1 MKQEH
6 ATSNAAA
13 TTNDLWTHLRSAANA
28 LKAEDDTFAC
38 WLEDTILNAAHVC
51 DAMARLIGQKLQTAH
66 FPAAVFR
73 DAYASLYIHDADL
86 PRKIAHDMQTVLIND
101 PAAHNPLRPF
111 LFFKGFH
118 ALQCHRL
125 AHDLWHHGRQPL
137 ALFVQNRVSD
147 LFGVDIHPAARI
159 GSGIM
164 FDHATGIVIGETAI
178 VEDEV
183 LFWHGVT
190 LGGRAFAPEDRH
202 PKVRKGAQLGA
213 GSTILGNIE
222 IGAGAKIAAGSIV
235 VKSVPA
241 GATATGSAA
250 TIL

>member
-6 ATSNAAA
+6 APRPDPSADA
-13 TTNDLWTHLRSAANA
+13 LWPSLRSAAESLA
-28 LKAEDDTFAC
+28 REDAVFAP
-38 WLEDTILNAAHVC
+38 WLEETILSAAHTC
-51 DAMARLIGQKLQTAH
+51 DALGRLLSQKLQTPH

-73 DAYASLYIHDADL
+73 DAYAALAIRDEAL
-86 PRKIAHDMQTVLIND
+86 PRKITHDLRIVLDND
-101 PAAHNPLRPF
+101 PAACDALRPF

-118 ALQCHRL
+118 ALQSHRL
-125 AHDLWHHGRQPL
+125 AHDLWHHGRRPL
-137 ALFVQNRVSD
+137 ALLVQNRVSD

-164 FDHATGIVIGETAI
+164 FDHATGIVIGETAV

-202 PKVRKGAQLGA
+202 PKVRKGAQIGA
-213 GSTILGNIE
+213 GATILGNIE
-222 IGAGAKIAAGSIV
+222 IGADAKIAAGSIV

-241 GATATGSAA
+241 GATVAGTPAK
-250 TIL
+250 IL

>member
-6 ATSNAAA
+6 ATFDAAA
-13 TTNDLWTHLRSAANA
+13 ATNDLWTSLRGAANA
-28 LKAEDDTFAC
+28 LKAEDETFAP
-38 WLEDTILNAAHVC
+38 WLDDTILQAAHIG
-51 DAMARLIGQKLQTAH
+51 DAMARLLAQKLQTPH

-73 DAYASLYIHDADL
+73 DAYAALCIRDTDL
-86 PRKIAHDMQTVLIND
+86 PRKIAHDIQTVLHND
-101 PAAHNPLRPF
+101 PAAHNALRPF

-164 FDHATGIVIGETAI
+164 FDHATGIVIGETAV

-202 PKVRKGAQLGA
+202 PKVRKGAQI
-213 GSTILGNIE
+213 GSSATILGNIE

-241 GATATGSAA
+241 GATAAGTPAK
-250 TIL
+250 II

>member
-1 MKQEH
+1 MKQEQ
-6 ATSNAAA
+6 ALSPAAPQ
-13 TTNDLWTHLRSAANA
+13 DLWPALRSAAEKLCA
-28 LKAEDDTFAC
+28 DDASFAP
-38 WLEDTILNAAHVC
+38 WLQETILDAAHVG
-51 DAMARLIGQKLQTAH
+51 DALGRLLSQKLQTLH
-66 FPAAVFR
+66 FPAATFR
-73 DAYASLYIHDADL
+73 DAYAALVIRDADL
-86 PRKIAHDMQTVLIND
+86 PRKIAHDLQTVLHND
-101 PAAHNPLRPF
+101 PAACDALRPF

-125 AHDLWHHGRQPL
+125 AHDLWHHGRRPL
-137 ALFVQNRVSD
+137 ALLVQNRVSD
-147 LFGVDIHPAARI
+147 LFAVDIHPAARI

-164 FDHATGIVIGETAI
+164 LDHATGIVIGETAM

-202 PKVRKGAQLGA
+202 PKVRKGAQIGA
-213 GSTILGNIE
+213 GATILGNIE

-241 GATATGSAA
+241 GATAAGIPAK
-250 TIL
+250 II

>member
-6 ATSNAAA
+6 AISPAPS
-13 TTNDLWTHLRSAANA
+13 DLWTSLRSAANA
-28 LKAEDDTFAC
+28 LKEEDAAFAC
-38 WLEDTILNAAHVC
+38 WLDDTILDAANVC
-51 DAMARLIGQKLQTAH
+51 DAMARLIAQKLQTPH

-73 DAYASLYIHDADL
+73 DAYASLCIRDAEL
-86 PRKIAHDMQTVLIND
+86 PRKIAHDLQIVLDND
-101 PAAHNPLRPF
+101 PAAHNALRPF

-164 FDHATGIVIGETAI
+164 FDHATGIVIGETAV

-202 PKVRKGAQLGA
+202 PKVRKGAQIGA
-213 GSTILGNIE
+213 GATILGNIE

-241 GATATGSAA
+241 GATAAGTPAK
-250 TIL
+250 II

>member
-6 ATSNAAA
+6 APSPAAPQ
-13 TTNDLWTHLRSAANA
+13 DLWLSLRSAAEKLSA
-28 LKAEDDTFAC
+28 DDAVFAP
-38 WLEDTILNAAHVC
+38 WLSETILDAAHPC
-51 DAMARLIGQKLQTAH
+51 DALGRVLAQKLQTPH

-73 DAYASLYIHDADL
+73 DAYAAMTIRDADL
-86 PRKIAHDMQTVLIND
+86 PRKIAHDLQTVLDND
-101 PAAHNPLRPF
+101 PAACNALRPF

-118 ALQCHRL
+118 ALQSHRL
-125 AHDLWHHGRQPL
+125 AHDLWHHGRRPL
-137 ALFVQNRVSD
+137 ALLVQNRVSD
-147 LFGVDIHPAARI
+147 LFAVDIHPAARI

-164 FDHATGIVIGETAI
+164 FDHATGIVIGETAV
-178 VEDEV
+178 VEDDV

-202 PKVRKGAQLGA
+202 PKVRKGAQIGA
-213 GSTILGNIE
+213 GATILGNIE

-241 GATATGSAA
+241 GATAAGTPAK
-250 TIL
+250 IL

>member
-1 MKQEH
+1 MKQEQDIST
-6 ATSNAAA
+6 APAA
-13 TTNDLWTHLRSAANA
+13 TWKTLRSAAETLCA
-28 LKAEDDTFAC
+28 ADDSFAP
-38 WLEDTILNAAHVC
+38 WLRETILDAAHIC
-51 DAMARLIGQKLQTAH
+51 DATGRILSQKLQTPH

-73 DAYASLYIHDADL
+73 DAYALLAIRDADL
-86 PRKIAHDMQTVLIND
+86 PRKIAHDLDGILAHD
-101 PAAHNPLRPF
+101 PAAQDALRPF

-137 ALFVQNRVSD
+137 ALLIQNRVSD

-164 FDHATGIVIGETAI
+164 FDHATGIVIGETAV
-178 VEDEV
+178 VEDDV

-190 LGGRAFAPEDRH
+190 LGGRAFAAEDRH
-202 PKVRKGAQLGA
+202 PKVRKGAQIGA
-213 GSTILGNIE
+213 GATILGNIE

-241 GATATGSAA
+241 GATAAGLAA
-250 TIL
+250 KVI

>member
-6 ATSNAAA
+6 AISPAAPQ
-13 TTNDLWTHLRSAANA
+13 DLWPALRSAAEKLREA
-28 LKAEDDTFAC
+28 DAAFAP
-38 WLEDTILNAAHVC
+38 WLDETILGAAHAC
-51 DAMARLIGQKLQTAH
+51 DALARLLAQKLQTPH

-73 DAYASLYIHDADL
+73 DAYAALMIRDADL
-86 PRKIAHDMQTVLIND
+86 PRKIAHDLRTVLDND
-101 PAAHNPLRPF
+101 PAACDALRPF

-125 AHDLWHHGRQPL
+125 AHDLWHHGRRPL
-137 ALFVQNRVSD
+137 ALLVQNRVSD
-147 LFGVDIHPAARI
+147 LFGVDVHPAARI

-164 FDHATGIVIGETAI
+164 FDHATGIVIGETAV

-213 GSTILGNIE
+213 GATILGNIE
-222 IGAGAKIAAGSIV
+222 IGAGAKIAAGSVV

-241 GATATGSAA
+241 GATAAGTPAQ
-250 TIL
+250 II